1 MGDDWRY
8 DSWTNSL
15 GWMDTYG
22 SSALF
27 KKVLDIAS
35 NKDAKEEIARSSEK
49 LDKLKAEETEQRLA
63 LLDSAL
69 NGEADPVVSLKLA
82 QLEQDIAETQD
93 ELERAEYEK
102 ETTFQDTLDIMNAYL
117 KYSKWRGE
125 ETSDGWV
132 FTRDRLE
139 EDE

>member
-8 DSWTNSL
+8 DSWSTGL

-27 KKVLDIAS
+27 KKVLDIAN

-49 LDKLKAEETEQRLA
+49 LDKLKAEEAEQRLA

-82 QLEQDIAETQD
+82 QLEQDIAETQN

-102 ETTFQDTLDIMNAYL
+102 EATFQDTLDIMNAYL

-125 ETSDGWV
+125 ENSDGWV
-132 FTRDRLE
+132 FTRDRLDE
-139 EDE
+139 E